1 MKVLTV
7 LAIGA
12 LGLWAMAACKVSGAV
27 QCQEDGHCDL
37 ETGGACLRNPDTKRR
52 WCSYPAA
59 NCPAG
64 FRWSD
69 LDVGDGVAGTCVP
82 VLALDRTAPVIID
95 RSPSPDTQGVSPTTL
110 ISVKFSEAIDPES
123 VTADSLRLVDQG
135 GNPVEASFVTTGADV
150 ILTPEVPLDP
160 RLDYRITVTPAL
172 TDFADNGLPD
182 EASWGFRTKEAEWSQ
197 PVLLE
202 QEQSKKAVFVD
213 AASAGDVVAV
223 TWAFQSCT
231 GSTCA
236 AANEIWAAVRKSG
249 TWGPAIKLATT
260 GPRLQEPRVGVS
272 PEGVTV
278 VLWSQEGVESPGKL
292 FSARH
297 DGASWSEPTMV
308 SEFRDGRLIISSIT
322 PAPDGA
328 LDVVWFDKIL
338 HHRARFWE
346 SRFIIALGWQS
357 PVLLGESL
365 ANVTTLPSVAPGA
378 TPLMVRVDRLEEH
391 LVASRRMGGTWSS
404 EVPLAAISSQPAFA
418 HVAASGEHATA
429 IWATDHVYSR
439 SFVNGAWEAVT
450 QIDAA
455 QAPLPLPAIGPKQAP
470 TYLANGTVL
479 ALWTTENEVWQAAR
493 PQNQPWGPSFAIDAA
508 AQPAEGLRLV
518 AGRRRALALW
528 RNTDLIANE
537 YNEATGWRGPGAAES
552 QAAAI
557 SGSTIVYDE
566 STNSFLAVWLQSNVA
581 GLVDVVASNYR

>member
-1 MKVLTV
+1 
-7 LAIGA
+7 
-12 LGLWAMAACKVSGAV
+12 
-27 QCQEDGHCDL
+27 
-37 ETGGACLRNPDTKRR
+37 
-52 WCSYPAA
+52 
-59 NCPAG
+59 
-64 FRWSD
+64 
-69 LDVGDGVAGTCVP
+69 
-82 VLALDRTAPVIID
+82 
-95 RSPSPDTQGVSPTTL
+95 
-110 ISVKFSEAIDPES
+110 
-123 VTADSLRLVDQG
+123 
-135 GNPVEASFVTTGADV
+135 
-150 ILTPEVPLDP
+150 
-160 RLDYRITVTPAL
+160 
-172 TDFADNGLPD
+172 
-182 EASWGFRTKEAEWSQ
+182 
-197 PVLLE
+197 
-202 QEQSKKAVFVD
+202 
-213 AASAGDVVAV
+213 
-223 TWAFQSCT
+223 
-231 GSTCA
+231 
-236 AANEIWAAVRKSG
+236 
-249 TWGPAIKLATT
+249 
-260 GPRLQEPRVGVS
+260 
-272 PEGVTV
+272 
-278 VLWSQEGVESPGKL
+278 
-292 FSARH
+292 
-297 DGASWSEPTMV
+297 
-308 SEFRDGRLIISSIT
+308 
-322 PAPDGA
+322 
-328 LDVVWFDKIL
+328 
-338 HHRARFWE
+338 
-346 SRFIIALGWQS
+346 
-357 PVLLGESL
+357 
-365 ANVTTLPSVAPGA
+365 
-378 TPLMVRVDRLEEH
+378 
-391 LVASRRMGGTWSS
+391 MGGTWSS